1 MKVLEISKNGTIKCE
16 MSDGRLGYTYKSGY
30 VRVSLK
36 NPSSTLY
43 PNFKRR
49 GVKLYQIN
57 VKRKNYN
64 AKRSNYY
71 YTRELLYNELDRLQ
85 MLYAFDQ
92 NNCKPKNN

>member
-1 MKVLEISKNGTIKCE
+1 MKVLNISKNGTIKCE

-30 VRVSLK
+30 VRVSCK
-36 NPSSTLY
+36 DQPH
-43 PNFKRR
+43 FRRR

-57 VKRKNYN
+57 TKRKNYN

-71 YTRELLYNELDRLQ
+71 YTRELIYNELDRLR

-92 NNCKPKNN
+92 NNCQPKTK

>member
-1 MKVLEISKNGTIKCE
+1 MQVLNISKNGTIKCE

-36 NPSSTLY
+36 HNS
-43 PNFKRR
+43 K
-49 GVKLYQIN
+49 KLYQIN
-57 VKRKNYN
+57 VKRTNYN

-71 YTRELLYNELDRLQ
+71 YTRELLYNELDRLR

-92 NNCKPKNN
+92 NNCKPNNN